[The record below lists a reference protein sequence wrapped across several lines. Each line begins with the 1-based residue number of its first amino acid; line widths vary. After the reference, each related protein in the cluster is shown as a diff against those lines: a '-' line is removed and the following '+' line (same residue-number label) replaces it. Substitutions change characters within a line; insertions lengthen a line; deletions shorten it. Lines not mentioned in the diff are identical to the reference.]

1 MKIELFLPFP
11 PSINN
16 YYVKTRNG
24 VFISKEGR
32 AFRSGCLEIISEVCG
47 PICNDLPLDYPLA
60 ITLVLYPPDKRKRDL
75 DNYKKALYD
84 AITHSGL
91 WLDDSL
97 IDQEFVYRGCV
108 IPKPDSGKSSGKSSG
123 FVWVCIQPA
132 GPVIPNHSGW
142 REALL

>member
-24 VFISKEGR
+24 VFISKAGR
-32 AFRSGCLEIISEVCG
+32 AYRSGSLEIISEVCG
-47 PICNDLPLDYPLA
+47 PIIDDLPLDYPLA
-60 ITLVLYPPDKRKRDL
+60 VTLVLYPPDKRTRDL
-75 DNYKKALYD
+75 DNYKKGLYD

-91 WLDDSL
+91 WRDDSL
-97 IDQEFVYRGCV
+97 IDQEFVYRGVC
-108 IPKPDSGKSSGKSSG
+108 IPKSSGENRSG